1 MDEFEGLSLTTLNN
15 MMSDYREYAT
25 VLQTTKIDFPSDEKL
40 QKGIDLCHAKIERLQ
55 LAINELSS

>member
-25 VLQTTKIDFPSDEKL
+25 VLLKTKVDFPSDEKL
-40 QKGIDLCHAKIERLQ
+40 QKGIYECHAKNGRLQ
-55 LAINELSS
+55 VAINELS